1 MKTTQIAGI
10 VIIVIAGFVAYM
22 GYAESQGLSSSLSS
36 AFIGQPSDNVML
48 KYGTA
53 AILGVVGFV
62 LFKR

>member
-22 GYAESQGLSSSLSS
+22 GYSESQGLSSSLSN
-36 AFIGQPSDNVML
+36 AFSGQPSDNVIL
-48 KYGTA
+48 KYAAA
-53 AILGVVGFV
+53 AILGVVGIV